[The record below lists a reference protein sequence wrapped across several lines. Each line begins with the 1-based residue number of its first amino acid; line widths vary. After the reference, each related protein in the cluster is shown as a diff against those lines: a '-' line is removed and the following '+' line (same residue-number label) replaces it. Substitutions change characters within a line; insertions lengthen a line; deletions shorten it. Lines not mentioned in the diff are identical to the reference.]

1 MARPQTDHDE
11 MREQLLDCAEQI
23 IRERGPVAPTVTEIA
38 AKCGMSQSNVYRF
51 FPNKDALF
59 EASVERWFAPFNDIM
74 DEVVESDLEPRE
86 KLFQFFARRAAL
98 KAARYEEDPDY
109 FQSCMTLGEEYSDVV
124 MGYIDLAD
132 HYMAIILGEAISA
145 GYFAGMTIDQLV
157 SPVNLMLQPYCDP
170 ELTMRYPTATEK
182 NLRIIVDTI
191 FDGLR
196 GDREVQKSEPLRLAS

>member
-11 MREQLLDCAEQI
+11 VREQLLDCAEQI

-38 AKCGMSQSNVYRF
+38 AACGMSQSNVYRF

-59 EASVERWFAPFNDIM
+59 EASVERWFQPFNDIM

-86 KLFQFFARRAAL
+86 KLYQFFARRAEM
-98 KAARYEEDPDY
+98 KRARFEEDPTY
-109 FQSCMTLGEEYSDVV
+109 FQSCMTLGAEYSDVV
-124 MGYIDLAD
+124 KGYIDLAD

-145 GYFAGMTIDQLV
+145 GCFPGMTIDALV

-170 ELTMRYPTATEK
+170 ELTMRYQTATPG
-182 NLRIIVDTI
+182 NLRIIIDTI
-191 FDGLR
+191 FAGLR
-196 GDREVQKSEPLRLAS
+196 GDRAAAKAEPLRLAG